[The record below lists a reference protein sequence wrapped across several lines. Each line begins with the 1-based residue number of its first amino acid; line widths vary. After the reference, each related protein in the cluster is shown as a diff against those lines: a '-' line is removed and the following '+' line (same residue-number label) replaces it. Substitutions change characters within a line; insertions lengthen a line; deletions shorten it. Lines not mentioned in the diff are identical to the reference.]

1 MQSLRMNHSTWIYLV
16 IAFLLAVLPLVVS
29 GRSLLFLMMQIFIL
43 GIFAMSYDLLLGY
56 TGIVSFGHTMFFGI
70 GAYATAVMFK
80 QQEPTMMTLLLAI
93 VIAVVVAAFVS
104 FIVGVLTLRLKSH
117 FYAMLTLALAGLF
130 LVAAE
135 KWRSVTGGAD
145 GFTFSIPEVFKDR
158 TTLYLTSLIVMVLV
172 FFGLKRFT
180 ESPLGRVLLA
190 IRENE
195 GRTESLGY
203 KVLHYKVIVSVVSGV
218 VASIAGVLYMLS
230 LRFVDT
236 SVFATDVTLD
246 ALLMTI
252 IGGVGTL
259 IGPIIGA
266 ALVEFAHHWL
276 SDLSGVHWIFER
288 WIILFGTVYILAVIF
303 FPKGIAGTLQG
314 IFKKRNARK
323 REKSVS
329 SKNNIAG

>member
-1 MQSLRMNHSTWIYLV
+1 MQQLRLNQSTWVYLV
-16 IAFLLAVLPLVVS
+16 IASLLAVLPFMVT

-70 GAYATAVMFK
+70 GAYSAAVMFDR
-80 QQEPTMMTLLLAI
+80 QEPTMLTLFAGVL
-93 VIAVVVAAFVS
+93 IAVAVAGVVS

-145 GFTFSIPEVFKDR
+145 GFTFSVPDIFKDR
-158 TTLYLTSLIVMVLV
+158 TTLYLTCLVVMVLV

-203 KVLHYKVIVSVVSGV
+203 NVLHYKVIVSVVSGV
-218 VASIAGVLYMLS
+218 VASLAGILYMLS

-259 IGPIIGA
+259 VGPIIGA

-276 SDLSGVHWIFER
+276 SDLSDVHWIFER

-303 FPKGIAGTLQG
+303 FPKGIAGTIQG
-314 IFKKRNARK
+314 VFKNRK
-323 REKSVS
+323 VKKNKKEADAEK
-329 SKNNIAG
+329 NIAG